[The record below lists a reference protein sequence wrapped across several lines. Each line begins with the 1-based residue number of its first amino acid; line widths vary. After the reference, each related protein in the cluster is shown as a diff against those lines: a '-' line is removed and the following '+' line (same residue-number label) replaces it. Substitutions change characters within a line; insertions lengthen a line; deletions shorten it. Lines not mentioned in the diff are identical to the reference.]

1 MAPEPHRGERND
13 SSYIPFV
20 IKKIA
25 ELRGITPEEVEQAT
39 RVNAERL
46 FRNKDIIYKK
56 NSLVIIYIR

>member
-39 RVNAERL
+39 MANAERL

-56 NSLVIIYIR
+56 E